1 MVETNNKNNILD
13 KIRSKYVKIKIFE
26 YLNQNKLLKAFE
38 DKNTSMEF
46 YILMSVDGIPFK
58 SNIEKNSEVVR
69 IAGLI
74 FDLILYSKKILEDL
88 KKVNEQG
95 LNENLTLRMRLKS
108 GEELIVVQQN
118 EYYLISKQICKIV
131 DSGAEGE
138 KK

>member
-1 MVETNNKNNILD
+1 MAQSELD
-13 KIRSKYVKIKIFE
+13 
-26 YLNQNKLLKAFE
+26 KLLKAFE
-38 DKNTSMEF
+38 DKNTSMEY
-46 YILMSVDGIPFK
+46 YILMSIDRIPFK

-69 IAGLI
+69 VTGLI

-95 LNENLTLRMRLKS
+95 LNENLTLRMRLKN
-108 GEELIVVQQN
+108 GEEIIVVQQN

-131 DSGAEGE
+131 DAGTEGE